1 MKKKHKVI
9 YHSKV
14 MQEIMEKMER
24 DPWHVKLVRWYRL
37 QDWLFRCLTRKYWDK
52 TYEGFIFKR
61 R

>member
-1 MKKKHKVI
+1 
-9 YHSKV
+9 